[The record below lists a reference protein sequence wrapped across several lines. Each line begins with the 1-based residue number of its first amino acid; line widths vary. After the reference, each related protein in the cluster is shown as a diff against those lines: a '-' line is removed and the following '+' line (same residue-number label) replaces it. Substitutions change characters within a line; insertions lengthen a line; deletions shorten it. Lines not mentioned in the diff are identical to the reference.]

1 MKQVNWSHKN
11 SMRLSRVMVILFTVA
26 LVALDIFAQDVTV
39 FLSGRLLG
47 QAGIGLGE
55 GVVFMG
61 TLYVCS
67 VPAYVLL
74 YNLYRLICNL
84 EREQVFI
91 PKNIAYLRRSS
102 WCCVVVAVV
111 CVVGIPTYPSFCII
125 TIAAGFM
132 ALIIRIIKNVFEQA
146 ILMKDELDFTV

>member
-1 MKQVNWSHKN
+1 MKQLNWSHKN
-11 SMRLSRVMVILFTVA
+11 SMKLSRVMVILFAVA
-26 LVALDIFAQDVTV
+26 LVALDIFARDVTV
-39 FLSGRLLG
+39 FLSSHLLG

-55 GVVFMG
+55 GLVFMV

-67 VPAYVLL
+67 LPGYVLL
-74 YNLYRLICNL
+74 YSLYRLIRNL
-84 EREQVFI
+84 EQGTVFV
-91 PKNIAYLRRSS
+91 PQNIAYLRRSS

-111 CVVGIPTYPSFCII
+111 CVVGVPTYPSFCII

>member
-1 MKQVNWSHKN
+1 MKLWTQDK
-11 SMRLSRVMVILFTVA
+11 SMALSRVMVILFAVA
-26 LVALDIFAQDVTV
+26 LVALDIFAQDVTL
-39 FLSGRLLG
+39 FLAGHLLG
-47 QAGIGLGE
+47 QYGIGLGE
-55 GVVFMG
+55 GLVFMG
-61 TLYVCS
+61 TLYICS
-67 VPAYVLL
+67 LPGYVIL
-74 YNLYRLICNL
+74 YSLYRLLGNL
-84 EREQVFI
+84 ERGQVFI
-91 PKNIAYLRRSS
+91 SKNIAYLRRSS

>member
-1 MKQVNWSHKN
+1 MKQINWSHKN
-11 SMRLSRVMVILFTVA
+11 SMRLSRVMVILFGVA
-26 LVALDIFAQDVTV
+26 LVLLDLFAQDVTI

-47 QAGIGLGE
+47 QTGIGLGE
-55 GVVFMG
+55 GLVFMV

-67 VPAYVLL
+67 LSGYVLL
-74 YNLYRLICNL
+74 YSLYRLLGNL
-84 EREQVFI
+84 EGGQVFI

-102 WCCVVVAVV
+102 WCCVMVAVV
-111 CVVGIPTYPSFCII
+111 CVVGIPTYPSFAIV
-125 TIAAGFM
+125 TVAAGFM